1 MRFKKVM
8 ATIVCAAMAGTLLA
22 GCSGKDNAS
31 GANTNSSN
39 ADSSNADSSNAS
51 GGDTSQAEGV
61 SQAGGTD
68 LSEHVTLSFYLYGS
82 PGVANADIL
91 KEINNKLTADINTS
105 IEVKYIDWGDINT
118 KYPLLWASGEEFDM
132 AYASVNTAVPFYTLA
147 KQGSLYNISGLLDSC
162 APVLKEKIDA
172 AGWAAA
178 STTDGIFGVPSL
190 GAGYN
195 TYGFVYNKANCSA
208 WGISEVTD
216 LASMEAYCDASVANG
231 IYPINGNSEVAMDF
245 YRMLEGMT
253 GNWVPAPGIATSEMY
268 LVCTDYNNYQEV
280 IHPAF
285 TDEFEEFVI
294 LLDEWAKKGYWPTD
308 ILSASTGDKEMYK
321 NGQCSSYITHMA
333 DWTGNYTAIH
343 GQLPDQDIDAWYFAE
358 EHDKVLK
365 SSPAQDLTVINV
377 NSKYPERCLM
387 AIEKFM
393 TDESY
398 YRLWQNGIE
407 GRQYEIV
414 DGYLEKPASYSEDV
428 DGGGFAA
435 WALSNN
441 EYKIPLRVEH
451 PSRYEKLEE
460 WGADHI
466 NDPYIGFSFDDANVK
481 AELSA
486 ISNVNS
492 TLGIQLMLGKT
503 DDVHTALQ
511 QYREQLTSAGV
522 DTVIEELKTQLQAFV
537 PVG

>member
-1 MRFKKVM
+1 MKFKRLM
-8 ATIVCAAMAGTLLA
+8 STILCTAMVGSLLA
-22 GCSGKDNAS
+22 GCGSGKTTET
-31 GANTNSSN
+31 G
-39 ADSSNADSSNAS
+39 
-51 GGDTSQAEGV
+51 
-61 SQAGGTD
+61 GGTQPIGEKQEAEAGKVD
-68 LSEHVTLSFYLYGS
+68 LSEHVTLSLYLYGS
-82 PGVANADIL
+82 PGAANEDIL
-91 KEINNKLTADINTS
+91 AEINKKLTEDINTS

-147 KQGSLYNISGLLDSC
+147 KQGSLYEISGLLDSC
-162 APVLKEKIDA
+162 TPTLKEAIGES
-172 AGWAAA
+172 GWTAA
-178 STTDGIFGVPSL
+178 STSEGIFGVPSL

-195 TYGFVYNKANCSA
+195 SYAFVYNKANCEK
-208 WGISEVTD
+208 WGISEVND
-216 LASMEAYCDASVANG
+216 LESFEAYCDASVKNG
-231 IYPINGNSEVAMDF
+231 IYPINGNAEVAMDF
-245 YRMLEGMT
+245 YHMLEQTT
-253 GNWVPAPGIATSEMY
+253 GNWVPAPGIASNEMY
-268 LVCTDYNNYQEV
+268 LMCENYHSPEKI

-285 TDEFEEFVI
+285 TEEFEQFVI
-294 LLDEWAKKGYWPTD
+294 KLDEWSKKGYWPTD

-321 NGQCSSYITHMA
+321 NGQCTSYITHMG

-358 EHDKVLK
+358 DNNKVMK

-387 AIEKFM
+387 AIEKFI

-414 DGYLEKPASYSEDV
+414 DGYLEKPASFNEEV
-428 DGGGFAA
+428 DGGGFSA
-435 WALSNN
+435 WAFSNN
-441 EYKIPLRVEH
+441 EFKIPLRVEH
-451 PSRYEKLEE
+451 PSRYEKMEE
-460 WGADHI
+460 WGKNHI
-466 NDPYIGFSFDDANVK
+466 DDPYIGFSFDDSAVK

-503 DDVHTALQ
+503 ENVKAALE
-511 QYREQLTSAGV
+511 QYREQLKSAGI
-522 DTVIEELKTQLQAFV
+522 DTVIEEVKTQVQEFASA
-537 PVG
+537 G

>member
-1 MRFKKVM
+1 MRLKKVM

-22 GCSGKDNAS
+22 GCGKDSAS
-31 GANTNSSN
+31 GESASNESS
-39 ADSSNADSSNAS
+39 SSQGAS
-51 GGDTSQAEGV
+51 GGSASQAENA
-61 SQAGGTD
+61 SQSGAGGVD

-82 PGVANADIL
+82 PGVANEDIL
-91 KEINNKLTADINTS
+91 KEINNKLTEDINTS

-132 AYASVNTAVPFYTLA
+132 AYASINTAVPFYTLA
-147 KQGSLYNISGLLDSC
+147 KQGSLYDISGLLDSC

-190 GAGYN
+190 GAGFN

-208 WGISEVTD
+208 WGIPEVTD

-268 LVCTDYNNYQEV
+268 LMCTDYNNYQEV

-294 LLDEWAKKGYWPTD
+294 MLDEWAKKGYWPTD
-308 ILSASTGDKEMYK
+308 ILSASNGDKEMYK

-333 DWTGNYTAIH
+333 DWTGNFTAIH

-358 EHDKVLK
+358 DHDKVLK
-365 SSPAQDLTVINV
+365 SSPAQDLTVISV

-414 DGYLEKPASYSEDV
+414 DGYLEKPASYSDDV
-428 DGGGFAA
+428 DGGGFSA

-441 EYKIPLRVEH
+441 EFKIPLRVEH
-451 PSRYEKLEE
+451 PSRYEKMDE
-460 WGADHI
+460 WEADHI
-466 NDPYIGFSFDDANVK
+466 DDPYIGFSFDDANVK

-522 DTVIEELKTQLQAFV
+522 DTVIEELKTQLQAFT

>member
-358 EHDKVLK
+358 DHDKVLK

-511 QYREQLTSAGV
+511 QYREQLTSAGI

>member
-1 MRFKKVM
+1 MRLKKVM

-22 GCSGKDNAS
+22 GCGGDSASGGNAS
-31 GANTNSSN
+31 NESS
-39 ADSSNADSSNAS
+39 SGQNAS
-51 GGDTSQAEGV
+51 GGSTSQAENA
-61 SQAGGTD
+61 SQSGSGGTD

-82 PGVANADIL
+82 PGAANEDIL
-91 KEINNKLTADINTS
+91 KEINNKLTEDINTS

-132 AYASVNTAVPFYTLA
+132 AYASINTAVPFYTLA
-147 KQGSLYNISGLLDSC
+147 KQGSLYDISGLLDSC
-162 APVLKEKIDA
+162 APVLKEKIDD

-190 GAGYN
+190 GAGFN
-195 TYGFVYNKANCSA
+195 TYAFVYNKANCSA
-208 WGISEVTD
+208 WGIPEVTD

-268 LVCTDYNNYQEV
+268 LMCTDYNNYQEV
-280 IHPAF
+280 VHPAF

-294 LLDEWAKKGYWPTD
+294 MLDEWAKKGYWPTD
-308 ILSASTGDKEMYK
+308 ILSASTGDKDMYK
-321 NGQCSSYITHMA
+321 NGQCSAYITHMA

-343 GQLPDQDIDAWYFAE
+343 GQLPDQDIDAWYYAE
-358 EHDKVLK
+358 DHDKVLK

-414 DGYLEKPASYSEDV
+414 DGYLEKPASYSDDV
-428 DGGGFAA
+428 DGGGFSA

-441 EYKIPLRVEH
+441 EFKIPLRAEH
-451 PSRYEKLEE
+451 PSRYEKMNE
-460 WGADHI
+460 WEADHI

-522 DTVIEELKTQLQAFV
+522 DTVIEELKTQLQAFT
-537 PVG
+537 PVE